1 MTDTITLDVFVK
13 EKQIPP
19 VIDYV
24 QGTNAVSLVFVFRDW
39 EIPSGAEARIYIKK
53 PSGNEV
59 YNSASVSGNT
69 VTVKPTTQ
77 MFAEAG
83 TQEGQ
88 IQILSGEDIL
98 ATFLLDFCVERNI
111 VSESA
116 IESNNEYGTI
126 DQLIADLQGYVQNA
140 ASYAAAAES
149 AKETCQEI
157 VDESGTADI
166 LERIG
171 KIETLLGSV
180 IATE

>member
-1 MTDTITLDVFVK
+1 
-13 EKQIPP
+13 
-19 VIDYV
+19 
-24 QGTNAVSLVFVFRDW
+24 
-39 EIPSGAEARIYIKK
+39 
-53 PSGNEV
+53 
-59 YNSASVSGNT
+59 
-69 VTVKPTTQ
+69 

-98 ATFLLDFCVERNI
+98 ATFLLDFRVERNI